1 METEDLI
8 ERVIQA
14 LEPNPWGAEFWA
26 GIFSTL
32 IGVVAGAVLSW
43 LFARRLQTEAQEDRY
58 GERLDDRTLI
68 WTDALENFLGRLHD
82 EAFADRGATR
92 PYEPSGEVWLS
103 YEAFRTRL
111 RQASLIANAAD
122 RVVIADL
129 RDDIDRSIHESYGA
143 RGFDGEFLTRA
154 RMLMAEYGNYRRG
167 ELHPSWFAFW
177 KQGTQMPFVLD
188 GKDPRKAAPRVNPT
202 VRFSARAGSLPG
214 W

>member
-1 METEDLI
+1 METDDLV

-32 IGVVAGAVLSW
+32 IGVVAGAVLTW
-43 LFARRLQTEAQEDRY
+43 LFARRLQADAQADRY

-82 EAFADRGATR
+82 EAFADGGGMSR
-92 PYEPSGEVWLS
+92 YEPSGEVWLT

-122 RVVIADL
+122 RAVIADL
-129 RDDIDRSIHESYGA
+129 RDDIDTSVHESYGA

-154 RMLMAEYGNYRRG
+154 RLLMAEYGNYRR
-167 ELHPSWFAFW
+167 ENLHPSWFAFW
-177 KQGTQMPFVLD
+177 KQGTQMPFVPD
-188 GKDPRKAAPRVNPT
+188 DKDPRKPAPRENPT
-202 VRFSARAGSLPG
+202 KRR
-214 W
+214 